1 MREEGA
7 VEMRTLEGEREK
19 EKDDVEMKKKS
30 TRLGGEKGQPLC
42 HLRDISPF
50 RGDKS
55 SPTRRPRVTP
65 SPSKRGRAS
74 PFSKGEAPPQAVVGV
89 PVTVKTRRSKRD
101 KEKEL
106 FPKGAY
112 YSRT

>member
-55 SPTRRPRVTP
+55 SPTRHGNAVTP

-74 PFSKGEAPPQAVVGV
+74 PFPRGRL
-89 PVTVKTRRSKRD
+89 RR
-101 KEKEL
+101 
-106 FPKGAY
+106 
-112 YSRT
+112 